1 MSAFFNT
8 NVFISIVSFFNL
20 VYQFTVKLLKQ
31 SMLLFLSFYHVFH
44 VVNALFR
51 ERALDKLS

>member
-20 VYQFTVKLLKQ
+20 VYRFTVTLLKQ
-31 SMLLFLSFYHVFH
+31 TMLGFFGHVFH

-51 ERALDKLS
+51 ERALDKLL